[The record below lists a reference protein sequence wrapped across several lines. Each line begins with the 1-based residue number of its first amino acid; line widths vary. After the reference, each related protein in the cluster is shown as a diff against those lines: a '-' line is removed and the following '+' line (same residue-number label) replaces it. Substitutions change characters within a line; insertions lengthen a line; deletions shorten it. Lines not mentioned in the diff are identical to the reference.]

1 MYYYE
6 LHEGDDD
13 LMSDVI
19 LACETEVSPDDFF
32 ELVQEVRRQVQ
43 DAFGEDT
50 LIEAIAVELER
61 SHGYTF
67 VADERLVASVLVSP
81 RDDENLLIATGE
93 DDDLAEADADLD
105 DEDDDLADLP
115 DYRSVIADFD
125 PGARSN

>member
-32 ELVQEVRRQVQ
+32 ELVQEVRREVQ
-43 DAFGEDT
+43 DAFDEDS

-67 VADERLVASVLVSP
+67 VSDERLAASVLVS
-81 RDDENLLIATGE
+81 RKDDDNLLLEMDA
-93 DDDLAEADADLD
+93 DDDDGAYEDADELGQD
-105 DEDDDLADLP
+105 DGVLP
-115 DYRSVIADFD
+115 GYRSLIVDVD
-125 PGARSN
+125 RSARPD

>member
-1 MYYYE
+1 VYYYE

-32 ELVQEVRRQVQ
+32 ELVQEVRREVQ
-43 DAFGEDT
+43 DAFDEDS

-67 VADERLVASVLVSP
+67 VSDERLAASVLVS
-81 RDDENLLIATGE
+81 RKDDDNLLIEMDA
-93 DDDLAEADADLD
+93 DDDDGAYEDADELGQD
-105 DEDDDLADLP
+105 DGVLP
-115 DYRSVIADFD
+115 GYRSLIVDVD
-125 PGARSN
+125 RSARPD

>member
-32 ELVQEVRRQVQ
+32 ELVQEVRREVQ
-43 DAFGEDT
+43 DAFDEDS

-67 VADERLVASVLVSP
+67 VSDERLAASVLVS
-81 RDDENLLIATGE
+81 RKDDDNLLIEMDA
-93 DDDLAEADADLD
+93 DDDDGAYEDADELGQD
-105 DEDDDLADLP
+105 DGVLP
-115 DYRSVIADFD
+115 GYRSLIVDVD
-125 PGARSN
+125 RSARPD